1 MDLFE
6 IVSSFIP
13 DEQKADIKAK
23 IDGQVDLIVKNNEK
37 VVKKDISKKY
47 GVNFFE
53 EDLEKAF
60 SDSLFV
66 KKEVVENAIQENARI
81 KQELDNIAKEVETY
95 KEESLINKVTI
106 QLVKEGFKEERI
118 NLVKPLL
125 KDSKE
130 NETIEEKVLRVK
142 QEVPELFLGTKDK
155 NTYNSGGGD
164 PKKTGM
170 EEYFEKRRE
179 EMSKLKK

>member
-81 KQELDNIAKEVETY
+81 KQELADRAKEVETY

-142 QEVPELFLGTKDK
+142 QEVPELFLGTKDR
-155 NTYNSGGGD
+155 NPYNKGDSD

-179 EMSKLKK
+179 EMSKLNK

>member
-81 KQELDNIAKEVETY
+81 KQELADRAKEVETY

-106 QLVKEGFKEERI
+106 QLVKEGFKEERL

-142 QEVPELFLGTKDK
+142 QEVPELFQGTKDR
-155 NTYNSGGGD
+155 NPYNGGGGD

-179 EMSKLKK
+179 EMSKLNK

>member
-81 KQELDNIAKEVETY
+81 TKELADKAKEVETY

-142 QEVPELFLGTKDK
+142 QEVPELFLGKQEK
-155 NTYNSGGGD
+155 NPYNKGDGD

-179 EMSKLKK
+179 EMSKLNK

>member
-81 KQELDNIAKEVETY
+81 KQELADRAKEVETY

-142 QEVPELFLGTKDK
+142 QEVPELFLGTKDR
-155 NTYNSGGGD
+155 NPYNGGGGD

-179 EMSKLKK
+179 EMSKLNK

>member
-81 KQELDNIAKEVETY
+81 KQELDDIAKEVETY

-155 NTYNSGGGD
+155 NPYNSGGGD

>member
-66 KKEVVENAIQENARI
+66 KKEVVENAIQENAH
-81 KQELDNIAKEVETY
+81 
-95 KEESLINKVTI
+95 
-106 QLVKEGFKEERI
+106 
-118 NLVKPLL
+118 
-125 KDSKE
+125 
-130 NETIEEKVLRVK
+130 
-142 QEVPELFLGTKDK
+142 
-155 NTYNSGGGD
+155 
-164 PKKTGM
+164 
-170 EEYFEKRRE
+170 
-179 EMSKLKK
+179 

>member
-81 KQELDNIAKEVETY
+81 KQELDDIAKEVETY

-142 QEVPELFLGTKDK
+142 QEVPELFPGTKDK
-155 NTYNSGGGD
+155 NAYNGGGGD

>member
-81 KQELDNIAKEVETY
+81 KQELDSKLKEVETY

-142 QEVPELFLGTKDK
+142 QEVPELFQGTKDR
-155 NTYNSGGGD
+155 NPYNGGDSD

-179 EMSKLKK
+179 EMSKLNK

>member
-1 MDLFE
+1 MELFE

-37 VVKKDISKKY
+37 VVTKDISKKY
-47 GVNFFE
+47 CVNFFE
-53 EDLEKAF
+53 EELDKAVRDL
-60 SDSLFV
+60 LFV
-66 KKEVVENAIQENARI
+66 KKEVEA
-81 KQELDNIAKEVETY
+81 Y

-106 QLVKEGFKEERI
+106 RLVKEGFKEERL

-125 KDSKE
+125 KDAKE

-142 QEVPELFLGTKDK
+142 QEVPELFQGSKDA
-155 NTYNSGGGD
+155 NPYHNSGGD

-179 EMSKLKK
+179 QMSKLNK